1 MSKLR
6 GIASSKHIRNLIGF
20 SIVGVVVTIFSMVL
34 LYVFNDVIK
43 MNAYVAYVLAY
54 VLSIA
59 LSYYLNARKV
69 YKAESSWKKIVL
81 YFIVYVSSMALGVGL
96 LHMFLLV
103 FPDWNRTLLSYMVI
117 PFTTLYN
124 FIFVSWILKDKK

>member
-1 MSKLR
+1 VSKLR
-6 GIASSKHIRNLIGF
+6 DIASSKHIRNLIGF

-43 MNAYVAYVLAY
+43 MNAYVAYMLAY
-54 VLSIA
+54 ALSIA

-69 YKAESSWKKIVL
+69 YKTKSSGRKIVL

>member
-6 GIASSKHIRNLIGF
+6 DIASSKHIKNLIGF

-43 MNAYVAYVLAY
+43 MNTYVAYVLAY

-59 LSYYLNARKV
+59 LSYYLNAQKV
-69 YKAESSWKKIVL
+69 YKAQSNWKKIVL

>member
-6 GIASSKHIRNLIGF
+6 EIAGSKHIRNLIGF
-20 SIVGVVVTIFSMVL
+20 SIVGVIVTIFSMAL
-34 LYVFNDVIK
+34 LYVFNDVLK

-69 YKAESSWKKIVL
+69 YKAKSSWMKIVL

-96 LHMFLLV
+96 LYLFLLLL
-103 FPDWNRTLLSYMVI
+103 PDWNRTILSYMVI